1 VIHII
6 SSNVPAPILTDQTLV
21 IATTQP
27 LISETSFMIILGIV
41 IILII
46 YLIVREIRLMN
57 TSKYNVQLE
66 QDKLKI
72 IQMDAAT
79 KAYPFTRLSP
89 EQTTEIRE
97 VEDENITLETNI
109 FAREKLVEKRLD
121 RLENYVKV
129 RKLDNMIGKIDTEEK
144 KVK

>member
-1 VIHII
+1 MICI
-6 SSNVPAPILTDQTLV
+6 SNVTEPTVV

-27 LISETSFMIILGIV
+27 LINDMSFMVILGIFL
-41 IILII
+41 IIVI
-46 YLIVREIRLMN
+46 YLIVREIRIMN
-57 TSKYNVQLE
+57 ISKHNAMLE

-72 IQMDAAT
+72 LQMDAAT

-89 EQTTEIRE
+89 EQTAEIRD

-109 FAREKLVEKRLD
+109 FAREKLIEKRLD

-129 RKLDNMIGKIDTEEK
+129 KKLDNMLGKIETEEK

>member
-1 VIHII
+1 VILII
-6 SSNVPAPILTDQTLV
+6 NTTPQTLV
-21 IATTQP
+21 YA
-27 LISETSFMIILGIV
+27 SEQIINDTSFMVILGLF
-41 IILII
+41 IIIII
-46 YLIVREIRLMN
+46 YLIVREIRLMKA
-57 TSKYNVQLE
+57 SKYSTQLE

-89 EQTTEIRE
+89 EQTSEIRD
-97 VEDENITLETNI
+97 VEDENIILETNI

-129 RKLDNMIGKIDTEEK
+129 RKLDNMIGKIQTEEK

>member
-21 IATTQP
+21 ITTTQP
-27 LISETSFMIILGIV
+27 LINETSFMIILGIV

-109 FAREKLVEKRLD
+109 FAREKLVEKRLN

>member
-1 VIHII
+1 MIPT
-6 SSNVPAPILTDQTLV
+6 SQTV
-21 IATTQP
+21 VVSTQP
-27 LISETSFMIILGIV
+27 LINDTSFLVILGIF
-41 IILII
+41 IILFI
-46 YLIVREIRLMN
+46 YLIVREFRLMKV
-57 TSKYNVQLE
+57 SKHNIQLE

-79 KAYPFTRLSP
+79 KAYPFTRLSG
-89 EQTTEIRE
+89 EQTAEIRD
-97 VEDENITLETNI
+97 VEDENVTLETNI

-129 RKLDNMIGKIDTEEK
+129 RKLDNMLGKIQTEEK

>member
-1 VIHII
+1 VIHI
-6 SSNVPAPILTDQTLV
+6 VPTTETTTIIATSPPIINDTSFLV
-21 IATTQP
+21 ILA
-27 LISETSFMIILGIV
+27 IF
-41 IILII
+41 ILIFI
-46 YLIVREIRLMN
+46 WLIVREFRLKDAAKHS
-57 TSKYNVQLE
+57 TQLE

-89 EQTTEIRE
+89 EQTSEIRD
-97 VEDENITLETNI
+97 VEDENIALETNI

-129 RKLDNMIGKIDTEEK
+129 RKLDNMIGKIQTEEK

>member
-1 VIHII
+1 MIHII
-6 SSNVPAPILTDQTLV
+6 PTSQS
-21 IATTQP
+21 TTIISTSQP
-27 LISETSFMIILGIV
+27 LINDTSFLVILGIF
-41 IILII
+41 IIIFI
-46 YLIVREIRLMN
+46 WLIVREFRLMN
-57 TSKYNVQLE
+57 TAKHSTQLE

-79 KAYPFTRLSP
+79 KSYPFTRLSP
-89 EQTTEIRE
+89 EQTTEIRD

-129 RKLDNMIGKIDTEEK
+129 RKLDNMIGKIQIEEK

>member
-1 VIHII
+1 MIHII
-6 SSNVPAPILTDQTLV
+6 PTSQTTTI
-21 IATTQP
+21 IATSP
-27 LISETSFMIILGIV
+27 PIINDTSFLVILGIV
-41 IILII
+41 IIIFI
-46 YLIVREIRLMN
+46 WLIVREFRLMKA
-57 TSKYNVQLE
+57 SKYSVQLE

-79 KAYPFTRLSP
+79 MAYPFTRLSP
-89 EQTTEIRE
+89 EQVAEIRD

-109 FAREKLVEKRLD
+109 FAREKLIEKRLD

-129 RKLDNMIGKIDTEEK
+129 RKLDTMMGKIETEEK

>member
-1 VIHII
+1 MIHII
-6 SSNVPAPILTDQTLV
+6 PTSQSTTI
-21 IATTQP
+21 IATSP
-27 LISETSFMIILGIV
+27 PIINETSFLVILGLFF
-41 IILII
+41 IIIF
-46 YLIVREIRLMN
+46 YLIVREFRLMKA
-57 TSKYNVQLE
+57 SKYSVQLE

-89 EQTTEIRE
+89 EQTTEIRD

-129 RKLDNMIGKIDTEEK
+129 RKLDTMIGKIQTEDK

>member
-1 VIHII
+1 VIGII
-6 SSNVPAPILTDQTLV
+6 PTSQTV
-21 IATTQP
+21 VVSTQP
-27 LISETSFMIILGIV
+27 LINNTSFMVILLLFV
-41 IILII
+41 IFIFFLII
-46 YLIVREIRLMN
+46 REVRLMRA
-57 TSKYNVQLE
+57 SKYNVQLE

-79 KAYPFTRLSP
+79 KANPFTRLSA
-89 EQTTEIRE
+89 EQTAEIRD

-129 RKLDNMIGKIDTEEK
+129 RKLDNMIGKIQTEEK

>member
-1 VIHII
+1 MIHII
-6 SSNVPAPILTDQTLV
+6 PASQSTTI
-21 IATTQP
+21 IATSPP
-27 LISETSFMIILGIV
+27 LINDTSFLVILGIF
-41 IILII
+41 IIIFI
-46 YLIVREIRLMN
+46 WLIVREFRLMKA
-57 TSKYNVQLE
+57 SKYSVQLE

-89 EQTTEIRE
+89 EQTTEIRD

-129 RKLDNMIGKIDTEEK
+129 RKLDTMIGKIQTEEK

>member
-6 SSNVPAPILTDQTLV
+6 PTSQSTTI
-21 IATTQP
+21 IATSPP
-27 LISETSFMIILGIV
+27 LINDTSFLVILGIF
-41 IILII
+41 IIIFI
-46 YLIVREIRLMN
+46 WLIVREFRLMKA
-57 TSKYNVQLE
+57 SKYSVQLE

-89 EQTTEIRE
+89 EQTTEIRD

-129 RKLDNMIGKIDTEEK
+129 RKLDTMIGKIQTEEK

>member
-1 VIHII
+1 VIII
-6 SSNVPAPILTDQTLV
+6 IPTTETTTIIATSPPIINDTTFLV
-21 IATTQP
+21 ILA
-27 LISETSFMIILGIV
+27 IFIIIF
-41 IILII
+41 IW
-46 YLIVREIRLMN
+46 LIVREFRLMKA
-57 TSKYNVQLE
+57 SKYSVQLE

-129 RKLDNMIGKIDTEEK
+129 RKLDNMIGKIQTEEK

>member
-1 VIHII
+1 MIHII
-6 SSNVPAPILTDQTLV
+6 PTSQSTTI
-21 IATTQP
+21 IATSP
-27 LISETSFMIILGIV
+27 PIINETSFLVILGLFF
-41 IILII
+41 IIIF
-46 YLIVREIRLMN
+46 YLIVREFRLMKA
-57 TSKYNVQLE
+57 SKYSVQLE

-79 KAYPFTRLSP
+79 KAYPFTRLSL
-89 EQTTEIRE
+89 EQTTEIRD

-129 RKLDNMIGKIDTEEK
+129 RKLDTMIGKIQTEEK

>member
-1 VIHII
+1 VIDII
-6 SSNVPAPILTDQTLV
+6 PTSQTTTI
-21 IATTQP
+21 IATSPP
-27 LISETSFMIILGIV
+27 LINDTSFLVILGIL

-46 YLIVREIRLMN
+46 YLIVREVRIMN
-57 TSKYNVQLE
+57 TSKHNVALE

-72 IQMDAAT
+72 LQMDAAT

-89 EQTTEIRE
+89 EQTAEIRD

-109 FAREKLVEKRLD
+109 FAREKLIEKRLD
-121 RLENYVKV
+121 RLENYVKAK
-129 RKLDNMIGKIDTEEK
+129 KLDNMLGKIETEEK

>member
-1 VIHII
+1 MIHII
-6 SSNVPAPILTDQTLV
+6 PASQSTTI
-21 IATTQP
+21 IATSPP
-27 LISETSFMIILGIV
+27 LINDTSFLVILGIF
-41 IILII
+41 IIIFI
-46 YLIVREIRLMN
+46 WLIVREFRLMKS
-57 TSKYNVQLE
+57 SKYSVQLE

-89 EQTTEIRE
+89 EQTTEIRD

-129 RKLDNMIGKIDTEEK
+129 RKLDTMIGKIQTEEK

>member
-6 SSNVPAPILTDQTLV
+6 PTSQSTTIIATSPPIINDTSFLV
-21 IATTQP
+21 IL
-27 LISETSFMIILGIV
+27 LIFIIIFV
-41 IILII
+41 W
-46 YLIVREIRLMN
+46 LIVREFRIMN
-57 TSKYNVQLE
+57 TAKHSTQLE

-89 EQTTEIRE
+89 EQTTEIRD

-129 RKLDNMIGKIDTEEK
+129 RKLDNMIGKIQIEEK

>member
-1 VIHII
+1 MPII
-6 SSNVPAPILTDQTLV
+6 NDTSFLV
-21 IATTQP
+21 ILA
-27 LISETSFMIILGIV
+27 IV
-41 IILII
+41 IILFIW
-46 YLIVREIRLMN
+46 LIVREFRLMKA
-57 TSKYNVQLE
+57 SKYSVQLE

-129 RKLDNMIGKIDTEEK
+129 RKLDNMIGKIQTEEK

>member
-1 VIHII
+1 MII
-6 SSNVPAPILTDQTLV
+6 IIPTRETTTIIATSQPIINDTSFLV
-21 IATTQP
+21 ILA
-27 LISETSFMIILGIV
+27 IFIIIF
-41 IILII
+41 IW
-46 YLIVREIRLMN
+46 LIVREFRLMKA
-57 TSKYNVQLE
+57 SKYSVQLE

-89 EQTTEIRE
+89 EQTTEIRD

-129 RKLDNMIGKIDTEEK
+129 RKLDTMIGKIQTEEK

>member
-6 SSNVPAPILTDQTLV
+6 PTSQSTTI
-21 IATTQP
+21 IATSP
-27 LISETSFMIILGIV
+27 PIINDTSFLVILGIF
-41 IILII
+41 IIIFI
-46 YLIVREIRLMN
+46 WLIVREFRLMN
-57 TSKYNVQLE
+57 TAKHSTQLE

-89 EQTTEIRE
+89 EQTTEIRD

-129 RKLDNMIGKIDTEEK
+129 RKLDNMIGKIQIEEK